1 LGVAL
6 NLRGLALVALAMARF
21 PLSGQQPQA
30 DHPRVSDEEVTLHR
44 LGARRAIR
52 IPRPPS
58 GFVSIQVEVIVDAGG
73 NVTSAKPVR
82 GPEGLFEQ
90 AATLVKTLKYRP
102 FERNGKPA
110 AAAFTEYVNVFPPEE
125 YAETHVPFPEVHDW
139 GTVSFTL
146 ERTMC
151 FGRCPVYKV
160 EIRGDGT
167 VLYEGSRFVAVEGSR
182 QDRISREDVRRLL
195 ELARAADYFSLLPAY
210 RAHITDLPSCIT
222 SLSIDGKT
230 MTVVDYAGESVG
242 MPQGVGELEAAIDR
256 MANTARWV
264 KGARRSEP

>member
-1 LGVAL
+1 
-6 NLRGLALVALAMARF
+6 MAGF
-21 PLSGQQPQA
+21 PLSGQPPQA
-30 DHPRVSDEEVTLHR
+30 KNPQVSDEEVTLHR

-52 IPRPPS
+52 IPHSP
-58 GFVSIQVEVIVDAGG
+58 GDFVSIQVEVVVDAGG
-73 NVTSAKPVR
+73 NVTSAKPVS

-90 AATLVKTLKYRP
+90 AAALVKTLKYRP
-102 FERNGKPA
+102 FERNGTPVA
-110 AAAFTEYVNVFPPEE
+110 ASLTEYVSVLPLEE
-125 YAETHVPFPEVHDW
+125 YAKTRVAFPEVHDW
-139 GTVSFTL
+139 ETVSFTL

-160 EIRGDGT
+160 KIRGDGT
-167 VLYEGSRFVAVEGSR
+167 VLYEGSHFVAVEGSR

-210 RAHITDLPSCIT
+210 RAHITDMPSCIT
-222 SLSIDGKT
+222 SVSIDGKT

-242 MPQGVGELEAAIDR
+242 MPLGVSELESAIDR

-264 KGARRSEP
+264 KGGAKR